1 MFYKRNTWRRF
12 GIQPKWRVMIS
23 NSTGN
28 IAVIGA
34 SGFIGR
40 HFIDALQKKKKVNLI
55 LWDKKKD
62 GTFLDAGNREAF
74 LINNSIDIIFN
85 FAWSPIGTDRYDED
99 YGNFDFAEATVA
111 FTRLCQTIS
120 VPVVVIG
127 STIANTEKVNT
138 PYSFSKKFLQEVYR
152 AERPKNVCLVK
163 PTYLFSLKYLRPRI
177 LRKYFELNEANKLQ
191 DFKIDN
197 PHEYLRVLHVQ
208 DFASGL
214 LSINHDFESYAE
226 FEISSGYEIKVVN
239 FIHLV
244 AHFSNPTKLNK
255 PFVSF
260 EREREIRAETIIS
273 NKISKAFLMGNHIE
287 ELQTRL

>member
-1 MFYKRNTWRRF
+1 
-12 GIQPKWRVMIS
+12 MIS

-40 HFIDALQKKKKVNLI
+40 HFVDTLHEKKKVNLV
-55 LWDKKKD
+55 LWDKRKD

-74 LINNSIDIIFN
+74 LMNNSIDIIFN
-85 FAWSPIGTDRYDED
+85 FAWSPIGIDRYDKD

-120 VPVVVIG
+120 VPVIVIG
-127 STIANTEKVNT
+127 STVANTENVNT

-177 LRKYFELNEANKLQ
+177 LRKYFELEKANKLQ

-208 DFASGL
+208 DFVSGL
-214 LSINHDFESYAE
+214 LSLNHDFESYTE
-226 FEISSGYEIKVVN
+226 FEISSGYEITVEN
-239 FIHLV
+239 FIRLL

-255 PFVSF
+255 PSVSF
-260 EREREIRAETIIS
+260 KREREIGANTIIS
-273 NKISKAFLMGNHIE
+273 NKISKAFLMGNQVE
-287 ELQTRL
+287 KFQTTL